1 MSDPGAIGVGRVVCA
16 GTGGSTTV
24 GRQSFGIARRVVFE
38 PIDRWRIAH
47 LLAEPAPDLDRRI
60 GCRRGAHP
68 IQNTVAFHLGTQAW
82 PGGLPRFQ
90 ETFHAGVMRAQPTI
104 DRTSIPIIDQAP
116 LANPKRSRL
125 VAHAGMLAQLDANDF
140 CPLTPA

>member
-1 MSDPGAIGVGRVVCA
+1 M
-16 GTGGSTTV
+16 
-24 GRQSFGIARRVVFE
+24 AR
-38 PIDRWRIAH
+38 
-47 LLAEPAPDLDRRI
+47 
-60 GCRRGAHP
+60 
-68 IQNTVAFHLGTQAW
+68 HLGTQTW
-82 PGGLPRFQ
+82 PGGLTRIQ
-90 ETFHAGVMRAQPTI
+90 QGFHARVMRAQPTI